1 MTQLFD
7 FLYSQEN
14 NDKFAVYINDTYVTY
29 REFKNSV
36 FSIANEL
43 KNHPHAQNKIGV
55 YLNDSIY
62 AYASIYA
69 IWITGNIY
77 VPLHSSYPENR
88 LKEIASQADLS
99 CILSSEHAAKLPLDY
114 SLIRTDNL
122 NNDSVVLPYTHTE
135 TDLFHILFTSGS
147 TGVPKGVQIS
157 YNNIVSFLGHIE
169 FLQLGLTSNSG
180 FLQPFDLTFDLS
192 ILSTLLPFIHQGTL
206 YHVSSTSVKYLE
218 IYRLLEDFAI
228 EFAIIVPS
236 VLNMLKNYFD
246 SIQLDS
252 LKAVALSGEAVPIEL
267 TEKWQKCCPNA
278 RFFNFYGPT
287 ECTIFCTCYEI
298 PRNGILHRNGIV
310 SIGLPTIFSS
320 SLLLDENMDEVS
332 SSFKGELWIGG
343 EQVSKGYINNQ
354 ALNDVLF
361 KEINGSVYYNTG
373 DIVERD
379 EENNLFYLGRKDQQI
394 KRNGFRIE
402 LSEIEYK
409 ASLALNVQTCVISKI
424 QQASIDI
431 ILVLVKDSFQK
442 ELISEALKTHL
453 PAFMI
458 PNVVMEIDEF
468 PLNDNGKLDRKKI
481 SQLYDSSK
489 I

>member
-14 NDKFAVYINDTYVTY
+14 DDRSAVYINERYITYL
-29 REFKNSV
+29 EFKNSV
-36 FSIANEL
+36 FSIANEI
-43 KNHPHAQNKIGV
+43 KNHKLSQSRIGV

-62 AYASIYA
+62 TYASIYA

-77 VPLHSSYPENR
+77 VPLHSSYPEKR
-88 LKEIASQADLS
+88 LKEIASQANLS
-99 CILSSEHAAKLPLDY
+99 CILSSENGTNLPLDFE
-114 SLIRTDNL
+114 LIRTDKL
-122 NNDSVVLPYTHTE
+122 NDTSVFLPYKHAE
-135 TDLFHILFTSGS
+135 SDIFHILFTSGS

-157 YNNIVSFLGHIE
+157 YGNVISFLEHID
-169 FLQLGLTSNSG
+169 FLKLGLTSNSG

-192 ILSTLLPFIHQGTL
+192 ILSTLLPFMHQGTL
-206 YHVSSTSVKYLE
+206 YHVSSATVKYLE
-218 IYRLLEDFAI
+218 IYRLLEEFDI

-252 LKAVALSGEAVPIEL
+252 LKAVALSGEAVPIDL
-267 TEKWQKCCPNA
+267 TEKWQQCCPNA

-298 PRNGILHRNGIV
+298 PRTRILQRNGIV
-310 SIGLPTIFSS
+310 SIGSPTIMST
-320 SLLLDENMDEVS
+320 SLLLDEQMKEVTTS
-332 SSFKGELWIGG
+332 SKGELWIGG
-343 EQVSKGYINNQ
+343 EQVSKGYVNNQ

-361 KEINGSVYYNTG
+361 KEINGSIYYNTG
-373 DIVERD
+373 DVVERD
-379 EENNLFYLGRKDQQI
+379 NENNLFYLGRKDQQI

-409 ASLALNVQTCVISKI
+409 ATLALNVQTCVISKI
-424 QQASIDI
+424 QQESIDI
-431 ILVLVKDSFQK
+431 ILVLVKDSYKK
-442 ELISEALKTHL
+442 ELISEVLKSQL

-458 PNVVMEIDEF
+458 PNVLFEIDEF

-481 SQLYDSSK
+481 SQLYDSSR